1 MFHIM
6 SWVQVVVFSLKLVHS
21 ICQSVGKNVLL
32 ILSFIVLA
40 VKGVRGG
47 EGRGAQQSLCSQKGG
62 GLIEVKV
69 LIFNK

>member
-1 MFHIM
+1 M
-6 SWVQVVVFSLKLVHS
+6 HS